1 MKPILAIA
9 LVSVLFAG
17 MHLFNLRVGAGG
29 EEVLIQIVCAFCF
42 SIWAGAVTWKAT
54 WLIPLLAHV
63 LLNATA
69 GAGNMW
75 VSIAVSIVVLI
86 DGILLMKDGIC
97 N

>member
-1 MKPILAIA
+1 
-9 LVSVLFAG
+9 
-17 MHLFNLRVGAGG
+17 MHLFNLRAGVSE
-29 EEVLIQIVCAFCF
+29 EEVLVQIVCAFCF

-69 GAGNMW
+69 GAKNAW
-75 VSIAVSIVVLI
+75 FSIAVSIAVLI
-86 DGILLMKDGIC
+86 DGILLMKAGIS

>member
-54 WLIPLLAHV
+54 WQIPLLAHV